1 MINKILLFTFSILF
15 LIACSTAPAT
25 EPVVSRMQI
34 ADFSQKLT
42 STKDAQVLDVRT
54 PEEVAGGTLPN
65 AININFNGDGFDNGI
80 EKLDREKPVFVYCQ
94 GGVIGG
100 RSDQT
105 KMKLKDL
112 GFQEIYELDG
122 GYTAWAA
129 NQTIAEVLD
138 VSAFAN
144 KMAALENVQ
153 LLDVRTPKEVAA
165 GSIEN
170 SINMN
175 FYDDDFASQLGK
187 LNKDHPVMV
196 YCKAGGRSNKALNQ
210 LKTMGFKEV
219 YDLAGGYTAW
229 SKQK

>member
-1 MINKILLFTFSILF
+1 MINRILLFTLSILF
-15 LIACSTAPAT
+15 LTACSTAPT
-25 EPVVSRMQI
+25 SEPVVSRMQI
-34 ADFSQKLT
+34 TEFSKKLS

-54 PEEVAGGTLPN
+54 PEEVAGGTIPS
-65 AININFNGDGFDNGI
+65 AININFNGDDFDNGI
-80 EKLDREKPVFVYCQ
+80 GKLNKEKPIFVYCQ

-105 KMKLKDL
+105 KTKLKDL

-122 GYTAWAA
+122 GYTAWAES
-129 NQTIAEVLD
+129 QTIAEVLE

-144 KMAALENVQ
+144 KLTTLENVQ
-153 LLDVRTPKEVAA
+153 LIDVRTPKEVAG

-175 FYDDDFASQLGK
+175 FYDDDFATQLGK
-187 LNKDHPVMV
+187 LNKDQPVMV

-229 SKQK
+229 AKQK